1 MNPVGLLIELFT
13 QQAQERRYTESVMDK
28 NSSKDSRLYYRWE
41 WQLQSEPA
49 AFWPF
54 FANTNRL
61 NRDTG
66 IFPVQELAVPD
77 AEAGNGRRRLKFRL
91 PLPISWVEEPFEWVA
106 PYLYGV
112 MRYYDNGPLR
122 SMRVLAQMTPRPD
135 GGTTLVYET
144 WVEPRNL
151 LGRLAA
157 PIVLGLVAPRRFT
170 KAVRKYDSVAAL
182 AAPPELL
189 QRPSRLVPGA
199 RGRMSTMAAQLVAQ
213 GASEPLVE
221 RLLQEIKQAD
231 DLVLAHLRP
240 YALADR
246 WGVPRR
252 RVLELALMATRVGL
266 LDFQWEV
273 LCPLCRGASDR
284 VHNHLSQMATNVHCP
299 TCNIEFKAD
308 TEHSIELT
316 FAPNHSIR
324 PVVRVEFCVAGPQQT
339 PHVAV
344 QMLLAPGE
352 KRRATPLLTFGRYRA
367 RTNLLP
373 GSQQFL
379 VAEQGAAHSTI
390 RLQPAGW
397 ADESE
402 NLTASAVFELHNQT
416 DAEQLFVLEEL
427 AWSDQAITAAEVISL
442 QRFRDLFIQETL
454 QPGEQFAVGS
464 LTVLFTDL
472 RDSTRLYREI
482 GDAPAFGLVRNHFDV
497 LREAIDAEEGA
508 IVKTIGDAVMAVFRR
523 PVSALRAMVKSQHIL
538 ANPPDGIRPLQLKAA
553 IHAGHSIAVTLN
565 ERLDYFGTNINIAAR
580 LEKFS
585 EGDDMIISDFVY
597 HDPEVQEFISAPET
611 MMRATAFEAQLKGFD
626 DECFNLWRI
635 VPAASHSVDKDPP
648 LTEK

>member
-1 MNPVGLLIELFT
+1 MEQNHP
-13 QQAQERRYTESVMDK
+13 
-28 NSSKDSRLYYRWE
+28 KDGRLYYRWE
-41 WQLQSEPA
+41 WQLKSEA
-49 AFWPF
+49 EAFWPF

-66 IFPVQELAVPD
+66 IFPVQELPPRD
-77 AEAGNGRRRLKFRL
+77 DEAGNGRRRLKFRL
-91 PLPISWVEEPFEWVA
+91 PLSIIWVEEPFEWVA
-106 PYLYGV
+106 PYTYGV
-112 MRYYDNGPLR
+112 MRHYENGPLQT
-122 SMRVLAQMTPRPD
+122 MQVLAQLTPKPG

-144 WVEPRNL
+144 WIVPRNI

-157 PIVLGLVAPRRFT
+157 PIALGLVAPRRFN
-170 KAVRKYDSVAAL
+170 KAVQMYDKVAAI

-189 QRPSRLVPGA
+189 QRPYRLVPGA
-199 RGRMSTMAAQLVAQ
+199 EGRMNAMADQLLAQGSPEKLVA
-213 GASEPLVE
+213 

-252 RVLELALMATRVGL
+252 DVLELALLATRVGL

-273 LCPLCRGASDR
+273 LCPMCRGASDR
-284 VHNHLSQMATNVHCP
+284 VHNHLSEMVTNIHCP
-299 TCNIEFKAD
+299 TCNIDFKAD
-308 TEHSIELT
+308 TEHAIELT
-316 FAPNHSIR
+316 FAPNPSIR
-324 PVVRVEFCVAGPQQT
+324 PVERTEFCVAGPQQT
-339 PHVAV
+339 PHMAV
-344 QMLLAPGE
+344 QLLMHPGE
-352 KRRATPLLTFGRYRA
+352 KRTIAPQLNLGRYRA
-367 RTNLLP
+367 RTALL
-373 GSQQFL
+373 SDKQQFL
-379 VAEQGAAHSTI
+379 VAEQGAPQVKICMDEQGWDAATETLAANVTI
-390 RLQPAGW
+390 
-397 ADESE
+397 
-402 NLTASAVFELHNQT
+402 ELHNRT
-416 DAEQLFVLEEL
+416 SEEQLFVLEEL

-442 QRFRDLFIQETL
+442 QRFRDLFTRETL

-523 PVSALRAMVKSQHIL
+523 PVSAMRAMARSQQIL
-538 ANPPDGIRPLQLKAA
+538 ANPPEGVRPLQLKAA

-565 ERLDYFGTNINIAAR
+565 ERLDYFGSNINIAAR

-585 EGDDMIISDFVY
+585 QGDDMIISDFVY
-597 HDPEVQEFISAPET
+597 RDPEVQEFINDAASPMQAV
-611 MMRATAFEAQLKGFD
+611 AFETQLKGFD

-635 VPAASHSVDKDPP
+635 FSAEQLVAETSD
-648 LTEK
+648 